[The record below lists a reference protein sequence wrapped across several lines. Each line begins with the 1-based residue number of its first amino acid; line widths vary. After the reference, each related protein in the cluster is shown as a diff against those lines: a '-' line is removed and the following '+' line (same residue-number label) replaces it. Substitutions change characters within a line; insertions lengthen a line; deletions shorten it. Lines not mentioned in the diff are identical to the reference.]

1 MVAKDRNFL
10 ARADKVSENYKKRI
24 DKIKADIMDLS
35 VSLQSDEN
43 TSLFIEVFKKENQLE
58 HLEKEQAEHQDR
70 LTELK
75 EQAKKTASL
84 NSFCA
89 EVNRLARIKRYCK
102 DNQALHTTCRERKQS
117 VKTREHTGQSIRCD
131 LCDKS

>member
-1 MVAKDRNFL
+1 MNAKDRNFL

-24 DKIKADIMDLS
+24 GKIKTELLELA

-43 TSLFIEVFKKENQLE
+43 ISLFIETFEKQTQLE
-58 HLEKEQAEHQDR
+58 RLEEEQAEHQDR

-75 EQAKKTASL
+75 EQAKKNASL

-89 EVNRLARIKRYCK
+89 EANKLAGYNGLNFWTKAGKILTKETPNANFRLP
-102 DNQALHTTCRERKQS
+102 
-117 VKTREHTGQSIRCD
+117 TRD
-131 LCDKS
+131 